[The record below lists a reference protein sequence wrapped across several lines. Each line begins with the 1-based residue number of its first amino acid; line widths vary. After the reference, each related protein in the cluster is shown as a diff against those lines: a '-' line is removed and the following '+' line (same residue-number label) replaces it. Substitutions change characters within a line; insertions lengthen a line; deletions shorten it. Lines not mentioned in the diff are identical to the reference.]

1 MPTDAFPYKRVA
13 LVHDWL
19 VSYRGGEKV
28 LEAIAEMFPTVDIYT
43 LLYKPGTIGPKL
55 EQYPIKASFL
65 NRLPASHK
73 YYRYLLP
80 LMPLAIERLD
90 LKDYD
95 LVISSSSCV
104 AKGIIPGPRARH
116 ICYCLTT
123 MRYAWDQY
131 SNYFGNDWK
140 QFLIFPWVHYLRMW
154 DVTSSARV
162 DEFVADSRFVG
173 DRIRKY
179 YRRESTVIAP
189 FVDLDKYK
197 LWEGPRDNYYL
208 VASAHAPYKR
218 LDLAIE
224 ACKKL
229 GRRLIVVGSG
239 QDAAELQKLAG
250 PGIEFAGQVSDEK
263 LLELYQKA
271 RALLFPG
278 EEDFGIVPLEAM
290 ACGTPVIAFDSGGAQ
305 ETVSAPT
312 TGMFFSPQTV
322 DALTQAILEFE
333 QKNMSKI
340 EPSNCRRQ
348 AENFSKENFQMQ
360 FRRLLKPVVTS
371 MSSLNEAPYLM
382 Q

>member
-1 MPTDAFPYKRVA
+1 MPIESLPYRRVA
-13 LVHDWL
+13 LIHDWL

-28 LEAIAEMFPTVDIYT
+28 LEAIAELFPTVDIYT
-43 LLYKPGTIGPKL
+43 LFYKPGTIGSKL
-55 EQYPIKASFL
+55 EKYPIRTSFL
-65 NRLPASHK
+65 NKLPGSSK

-80 LMPLAIERLD
+80 LMPLAVERWD
-90 LKDYD
+90 LRDYD

-104 AKGIIPGPRARH
+104 AKGIIPGPRTRH

-131 SNYFGNDWK
+131 SHYFGGHPTEA
-140 QFLIFPWVHYLRMW
+140 FIYPWVHYLRMW

-162 DEFVADSRFVG
+162 DEFIADSNFVA

-179 YRRESTVIAP
+179 YRRDANVIPA
-189 FVDLDKYK
+189 FVDLEKYR
-197 LWEGPRDNYYL
+197 LYEGPRENYYL

-218 LDLAIE
+218 IDLAIE

-229 GRRLIVVGSG
+229 GRRIVVVGSG
-239 QDAAELQKLAG
+239 QNEKKIRALAG
-250 PGIEFAGQVSDEK
+250 PGVEFAGQVSDER

-290 ACGTPVIAFDSGGAQ
+290 ACGTPVIAYDSGGAQ

-312 TGMFFSPQTV
+312 TGAFFYPQTSE
-322 DALTQAILEFE
+322 ALCQAILDFE
-333 QKNMSKI
+333 QRNSSKI
-340 EPSNCRRQ
+340 VPSNCRRQ
-348 AENFSKENFQMQ
+348 AEGFSRENFQMQ
-360 FRRLLKPVVTS
+360 FRRVLKASVPAV
-371 MSSLNEAPYLM
+371 SSFNEAPYLM